1 MGTNIAG
8 VEVLVGRN
16 GEEWKEGDQVRV
28 TMGTQIHS
36 GRLEFVP
43 ASQVRDAYWVL
54 HLANFGTM
62 GPVYGAEIEGP
73 A

>member
-1 MGTNIAG
+1 MAKNIAG

-28 TMGTQIHS
+28 RMGGQVHQ

-43 ASQVRDAYWVL
+43 AGLGKDPLWVL
-54 HLANFGTM
+54 RLATFGTM
-62 GPVYGAEIEGP
+62 GPVFGSEIEGR